1 MDDNL
6 PYVPIIKTSSGKVSE
21 GARWFCECVATRK
34 FKGVKSPST
43 KSGIGSWNVTIYMDL
58 HSSLATPKGLEI
70 HISFLSLLSKLH
82 NGSKRFGY
90 IKPPHI

>member
-1 MDDNL
+1 LDDNL

-43 KSGIGSWNVTIYMDL
+43 KSGIGS
-58 HSSLATPKGLEI
+58 
-70 HISFLSLLSKLH
+70 
-82 NGSKRFGY
+82 
-90 IKPPHI
+90 